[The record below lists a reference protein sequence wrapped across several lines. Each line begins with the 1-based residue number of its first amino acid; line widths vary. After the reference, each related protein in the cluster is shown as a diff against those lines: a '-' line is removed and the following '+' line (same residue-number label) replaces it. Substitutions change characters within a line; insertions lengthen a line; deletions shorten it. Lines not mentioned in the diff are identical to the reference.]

1 MSLIKNPIFI
11 SLIVSSLVFVSFYY
25 VYNFTNL
32 VKKKNKNK
40 KKIELS
46 NFKDGINETI
56 ILSTAISGLITW
68 FIASKY
74 LDDSDNNDNTN
85 NIDNTKEMIFKDFMT
100 DNKSSA
106 NIQKNDNNVTKKISL
121 KNDIQQK
128 SINLINSGVNVPVS
142 EIKIPNV
149 LIDYN

>member
-25 VYNFTNL
+25 VYNFTDL
-32 VKKKNKNK
+32 VKKRKKNK
-40 KKIELS
+40 KKFDFS

-56 ILSTAISGLITW
+56 ILSTAIAGLLTW

-74 LDDSDNNDNTN
+74 LNDTDTDNNDTSILN
-85 NIDNTKEMIFKDFMT
+85 KEMIFNDLNT
-100 DNKSSA
+100 DNRSSIVQNKEM
-106 NIQKNDNNVTKKISL
+106 NIPKKISM
-121 KNDIQQK
+121 KNDMQTN
-128 SINLINSGVNVPVS
+128 SINLINSGVNVPIN
-142 EIKIPNV
+142 EIKLPNV